1 MTDHW
6 PEVRNAVAG
15 RGAPF
20 PASENAVA
28 VAVHRAPISAYRFR
42 CHALLPSRE
51 SCRLRAVQRAHS
63 DGSRGLSRERER
75 DNIMLGVRSNP
86 HGECAA
92 PAHPPTLLP
101 SSGKPVSIS
110 VGRKR
115 GSGSCSISQHGRHGT
130 AARYLPWNHAPFGD
144 WRLPFPAL
152 SAAHLPDMSVLACV
166 PNGSSCPS
174 PLTRCFRN
182 RCRADTA
189 RR

>member
-1 MTDHW
+1 MLYTARRSRRTGSGVTHCCH
-6 PEVRNAVAG
+6 RARVAG
-15 RGAPF
+15 SGLCSGPTLTGLGA
-20 PASENAVA
+20 S
-28 VAVHRAPISAYRFR
+28 
-42 CHALLPSRE
+42 L
-51 SCRLRAVQRAHS
+51 
-63 DGSRGLSRERER
+63 ERER